1 MPKAGGNVRR
11 LGLRRRKDAISRF
24 AGALASLA
32 VPFLAL
38 LILPNYPGLVALSLI
53 AGCVGAFTLYNQGK
67 VLWTSANRADQGAR
81 GEENVARLLKVLSH
95 RGWKI
100 EYNIPLPQWGDA
112 DVFLR
117 SPRGNCFVV
126 DVKTN
131 KGGVFFDGSVL
142 KLRFGRK
149 THDFPKGKDILKA
162 VRGQAASVED
172 LKRLTY
178 VQPVLCFTNANLSKI
193 AQPKINGVYV
203 ISAKDLVNLLQKLD
217 TK

>member
-11 LGLRRRKDAISRF
+11 LGLRRRKGAILRF
-24 AGALASLA
+24 AGALGSLA

-38 LILPNYPGLVALSLI
+38 LILPNSPGLVALSLI

-67 VLWTSANRADQGAR
+67 DLWTSANRADQGAR
-81 GEENVARLLKVLSH
+81 GEENVAQILKVLSH

-112 DVFLR
+112 DVFAL

-149 THDFPKGKDILKA
+149 THDFPKAKDILKA
-162 VRGQAASVED
+162 VRGQAASVKD

-178 VQPVLCFTNANLSKI
+178 VQAILCFTNANLSEI
-193 AQPKINGVYV
+193 AQSKINGVYV